1 MKTVRDILRQ
11 KGSEVYTV
19 SPRESVFEAIK
30 RLADLGVGSLVV
42 VDQGRPVGL
51 FSERDYTCKVALE
64 GKSSRETPVGEV
76 MSQELLVVH
85 PDTSTNECMALMTE
99 KRVRHLPVVEEGR
112 LVGLVSIGDIVKD
125 IIDQQQFVI
134 EQLERY
140 IYYS

>member
-1 MKTVRDILRQ
+1 
-11 KGSEVYTV
+11 
-19 SPRESVFEAIK
+19 
-30 RLADLGVGSLVV
+30 
-42 VDQGRPVGL
+42 
-51 FSERDYTCKVALE
+51 VALE